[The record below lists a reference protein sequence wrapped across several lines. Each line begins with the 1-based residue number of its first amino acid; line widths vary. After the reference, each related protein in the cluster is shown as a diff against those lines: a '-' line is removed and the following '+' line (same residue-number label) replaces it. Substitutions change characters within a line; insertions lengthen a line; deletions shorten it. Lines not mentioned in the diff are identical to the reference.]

1 MSAQWAVPTRAGSV
15 ESTILSNISYVAQ
28 SNVAQ
33 RPKRQNPM
41 RQRWGGHPPPA
52 PPWRMAPVAAT
63 HLHPHGAWPPWQPPT
78 CTTIVHRGSERR
90 LRVWMARGESRN
102 TGSDAHHGE
111 SHTSCHVMGGCR
123 GERGKKSGRRLSGR
137 VNWGESMEQGSS
149 AILCES
155 AAHIQWCV
163 DGAWAAQQGGSRA
176 RTA

>member
-63 HLHPHGAWPPWQPPT
+63 HLHHHGAP
-78 CTTIVHRGSERR
+78 
-90 LRVWMARGESRN
+90 RVGEEVAR
-102 TGSDAHHGE
+102 
-111 SHTSCHVMGGCR
+111 
-123 GERGKKSGRRLSGR
+123 
-137 VNWGESMEQGSS
+137 
-149 AILCES
+149 
-155 AAHIQWCV
+155 V
-163 DGAWAAQQGGSRA
+163 DGEGGEQEHRV
-176 RTA
+176 